1 MGLFRRSP
9 DISVLL
15 VCTANICRSP
25 MAEGVLRD
33 ELKWRDLLGKVG
45 VDSAGTHVSMP
56 GQRADLRAQRVCARE
71 GIDLRKVRAR
81 QVAETDFGKF
91 SHILAMDS
99 KNFSWLLE
107 HSPVA
112 YRGRISLMGSWRG
125 DERGADIPD
134 PYFGSQSGFDE
145 VLSRLR
151 PCIRGFLDTLVETE
165 QLAGD

>member
-9 DISVLL
+9 DISILM

-81 QVAETDFGKF
+81 QVTEADFGKF
-91 SHILAMDS
+91 SYILAMDS
-99 KNFSWLLE
+99 KNFAWLLE
-107 HSPVA
+107 RSPVA
-112 YRGRISLMGSWRG
+112 YRGRISRMGSWRG
-125 DERGADIPD
+125 AAVDTDIPD
-134 PYFGSQSGFDE
+134 PYFGSQSGFDD

-151 PCIRGFLDTLVETE
+151 PCIRGFLDALVETE
-165 QLAGD
+165 QLTVD